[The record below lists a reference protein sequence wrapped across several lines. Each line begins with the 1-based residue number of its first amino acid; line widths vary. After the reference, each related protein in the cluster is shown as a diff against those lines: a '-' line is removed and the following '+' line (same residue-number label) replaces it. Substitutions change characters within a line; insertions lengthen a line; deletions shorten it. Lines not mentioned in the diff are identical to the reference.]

1 MLDDSVRTMVFR
13 IAGFVLLAAAT
24 DCAITP
30 PPTPVVTPPPVPA
43 VTAPPAPEASALGR
57 LAASMS
63 PGQWAPFTM
72 GGLSGALLYADGPS
86 VHTLLGYAA
95 RGHWDGVHK
104 KISFTGVSHTGG
116 QYIANAG
123 ALLTW
128 DDATNQWTRESYKWN
143 VYDPGHSYYHNT
155 LNQSTGDLYF
165 RQFNSATV
173 YRHAYGSKGQAAWER
188 DQVANVP
195 NQARQVAGGLEWFP
209 ELNGGAGGLVFID
222 TLGAS
227 WSNAALTSWTSTSNL
242 TSGRYHNWI
251 ASAGGFV
258 YWGGGG
264 GLTVMYRLSP
274 TGSAVKLPN
283 TPIPAGVNEDA
294 GIVLTHP
301 NSKNLLLFGT
311 AAGGP
316 VYRFDGATWTSA
328 ATHQIGGQLWVG
340 FTVPDYGVIVFVR
353 HENVGTGAG
362 SAIVFKP

>member
-1 MLDDSVRTMVFR
+1 MVFR

-43 VTAPPAPEASALGR
+43 VTATAASEASGVGRPGAL
-57 LAASMS
+57 MS

-165 RQFNSATV
+165 RQSNSATV
-173 YRHAYGSKGQAAWER
+173 YRHAYGSKGPAAWGRE
-188 DQVANVP
+188 QLANRPKQPTKEAVC
-195 NQARQVAGGLEWFP
+195 VDWF
-209 ELNGGAGGLVFID
+209 
-222 TLGAS
+222 
-227 WSNAALTSWTSTSNL
+227 
-242 TSGRYHNWI
+242 
-251 ASAGGFV
+251 
-258 YWGGGG
+258 
-264 GLTVMYRLSP
+264 
-274 TGSAVKLPN
+274 
-283 TPIPAGVNEDA
+283 
-294 GIVLTHP
+294 
-301 NSKNLLLFGT
+301 
-311 AAGGP
+311 
-316 VYRFDGATWTSA
+316 
-328 ATHQIGGQLWVG
+328 
-340 FTVPDYGVIVFVR
+340 
-353 HENVGTGAG
+353 
-362 SAIVFKP
+362 